1 MFLMGRRQLTLGM
14 ASLIGVRFD
23 ISVALVG
30 AAADG
35 RECATVGSAVAII
48 RGGVRLWHV
57 VLVAIVALLATGQLG
72 GDDFVDAGRVL
83 WRPVITIAA
92 IMVLTAAAGRL
103 GVVERIALIMSPW
116 AQGSPRRLL
125 IVVFALGL
133 GTSAVLN
140 NDSAVLLV
148 VPIVVMLVRQLYP
161 GRNDIVAWFALVVF
175 MAAGVAPLMVS
186 NPMNL
191 IVAEY
196 AGMSFN
202 SYAARMLPVAVAGW
216 IVAFIVLRIAG
227 RAVPPAMG
235 PATALAAPRPRW
247 TAAQVRALALVLGIL
262 VAYPTASY
270 LGIPV
275 WIVAVAG
282 AALAALLCV
291 RHGVGSYA
299 DIVRRDIAWEVLVFL
314 AGMFVVAIG
323 LRNAGVV
330 DALERLYDHANLAV
344 IGATSAV
351 GSALINNHPMGLL
364 NLLAIDP
371 SPAGDHQPILAALVG
386 GDLGPRLLPTGSLAG
401 VLLYA
406 TLRRLEVRLP
416 LRRFCA
422 VGVLVTIPTLAVSL
436 IVLAL
441 TT

>member
-1 MFLMGRRQLTLGM
+1 
-14 ASLIGVRFD
+14 
-23 ISVALVG
+23 
-30 AAADG
+30 
-35 RECATVGSAVAII
+35 
-48 RGGVRLWHV
+48 VRLWQV
-57 VLVAIVALLATGQLG
+57 VLVAIVALLAAGQLG
-72 GDDFVDAGRVL
+72 GDDFIDAGGVL

-103 GVVERIALIMSPW
+103 GVVERVALIMSPW
-116 AQGSPRRLL
+116 AQRSPRRLL
-125 IVVFALGL
+125 LVVFALGL
-133 GTSAVLN
+133 GTSVVLN

-148 VPIVVMLVRQLYP
+148 VPIVVTLVRQLYP
-161 GRNDIVAWFALVVF
+161 GRNDVAAWFALVVF

-202 SYAARMLPVAVAGW
+202 AYAARMLPVAVAGW
-216 IVAFIVLRIAG
+216 VVAFAVLRFAG

-235 PATALAAPRPRW
+235 PGPATATASSRARW

-275 WIVAVAG
+275 WVVAVAG
-282 AALAALLCV
+282 AGLAALLCV

-299 DIVRRDIAWEVLVFL
+299 DIVRRDIAWGVLVFL

-330 DALERLYDHANLAV
+330 DALERLYDDANLAV

-371 SPAGDHQPILAALVG
+371 SPGGDHQPILAALVG

-406 TLRRLEVRLP
+406 TLHRLEVRLSV
-416 LRRFCA
+416 RRFCA
-422 VGVLVTIPTLAVSL
+422 VGALVTIPTLVVSL
-436 IVLAL
+436 IVLAF